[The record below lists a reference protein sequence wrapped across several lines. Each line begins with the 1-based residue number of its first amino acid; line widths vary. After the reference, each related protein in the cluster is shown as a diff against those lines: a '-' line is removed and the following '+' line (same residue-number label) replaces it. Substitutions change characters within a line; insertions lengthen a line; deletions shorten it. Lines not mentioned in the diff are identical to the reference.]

1 MLVMPT
7 SETERRLISFDTG
20 TLYEAAGEGAFA
32 PGLLAISGEG
42 RVAGPA
48 LTVACPPGDNLAIH
62 LAVAQ
67 AREGEVLVVQTH
79 DWSYGVWGEVLTAA
93 AMARGIRALVIDG
106 SVRDL
111 DAIRELGFPV
121 YARGTAL
128 VGTSKRE
135 PGAVRAPVTCCGRL
149 VQPGDLVVADVSGLV
164 AIRPERVEEVLAAAA
179 ARRDREAG
187 MLRRLRDGRTTIE
200 LLGLD
205 GGPEAAGLES

>member
-1 MLVMPT
+1 MMLVMPT
-7 SETERRLISFDTG
+7 SETERLISFDTG

-149 VQPGDLVVADVSGLV
+149 VQPGDLIVADVSGLV

-187 MLRRLRDGRTTIE
+187 ILRRLRDGRTTIE

-205 GGPEAAGLES
+205 GGPEPPGHES

>member
-7 SETERRLISFDTG
+7 SQTERLIAFDTG

-32 PGLLAISGEG
+32 PGLLAMGGQG

-48 LTVACPPGDNLAIH
+48 LTVACPAGDNLAIH
-62 LAVAQ
+62 LAIAQ
-67 AREGEVLVVQTH
+67 AREGEVLVAQTH
-79 DWSYGVWGEVLTAA
+79 DWSYGVWGEVLTIAA
-93 AMARGIRALVIDG
+93 IARGIRALVIDG

-128 VGTSKRE
+128 AGTRKRE
-135 PGAVRAPVTCCGRL
+135 PGTVRAPVSCCGRL
-149 VQPGDLVVADVSGLV
+149 VQPGDLIVADVSGLV

-179 ARRDREAG
+179 ARHDKEAG
-187 MLRRLRDGRTTIE
+187 MLRQLREGRTTIE
-200 LLGLD
+200 LLGLN
-205 GGPEAAGLES
+205 GGPEPPGPRS

>member
-1 MLVMPT
+1 MPT
-7 SETERRLISFDTG
+7 SETERLISFDTG

-32 PGLLAISGEG
+32 PGLRMLSGRG

-67 AREGEVLVVQTH
+67 AREGEVLVVQAH
-79 DWSYGVWGEVLTAA
+79 DWSYGVWGEVLTIA
-93 AMARGIRALVIDG
+93 AMARGVRALVIDG

-111 DAIRELGFPV
+111 DAIRELGFPIH
-121 YARGTAL
+121 ARGTAL
-128 VGTSKRE
+128 VGTTKRE

-149 VQPGDLVVADVSGLV
+149 VQPGDLIVADVSGLV
-164 AIRPERVEEVLAAAA
+164 AVRPDRVEEVLAAAA
-179 ARRDREAG
+179 ARRDKEAG
-187 MLRRLRDGRTTIE
+187 IVRQLRAGRTTIE

-205 GGPEAAGLES
+205 GGPEPPGRQS